1 MKKQTWREWV
11 IFVEGVGPISGTNS
25 SMRGGVTLMKRQKW
39 PDNDLYQVRRVRL
52 TLDPERR
59 RTAK

>member
-11 IFVEGVGPISGTNS
+11 IVCEGVGPISGTNS
-25 SMRGGVTLMKRQKW
+25 SMRGVVALMKRQKW

-59 RTAK
+59 RATK